1 MNNYIRVIFI
11 LVGVFHL
18 TAGQFGG
25 SQFGGNFGFIPQPF
39 GCECSD
45 FTYFNGVETVGQCLT
60 GSGSG
65 FCYVHMPTTCFDRI
79 ESENFRGF
87 RNPDGTITG
96 GMFVSFEA
104 CSRRFG
110 GFGGS
115 SGFGPLVQPGFGK
128 EIILHIFFGKVFRKA
143 NESEVHSFLAACHS
157 TTNPKHEAE

>member
-45 FTYFNGVETVGQCLT
+45 FTYFNGFETVGQCL
-60 GSGSG
+60 SG

-79 ESENFRGF
+79 ESENFRGI
-87 RNPDGTITG
+87 RNPDGSITG

-104 CSRRFG
+104 CNRI
-110 GFGGS
+110 FGGS

-128 EIILHIFFGKVFRKA
+128 EITVLILFGKVLSKD
-143 NESEVHSFLAACHS
+143 NESEVHSFLAACHL
-157 TTNPKHEAE
+157 TPKSKNEAE